1 MFSPST
7 FTVEINWIPAVA
19 FQAKWHAEAD
29 EVGRGWAILHL
40 DEHSNDPRGRLAI
53 PPMIKVRLAFA
64 VEKAAYQAGTND
76 FQFYGEVKMV
86 KLPDLSERQAET
98 DAVLVENVTDDAAT
112 EQKDAHIS
120 DG

>member
-1 MFSPST
+1 M
-7 FTVEINWIPAVA
+7 
-19 FQAKWHAEAD
+19 
-29 EVGRGWAILHL
+29 HL

-53 PPMIKVRLAFA
+53 PPIKVRLAFA

-98 DAVLVENVTDDAAT
+98 GAVLVENVTDAAAT